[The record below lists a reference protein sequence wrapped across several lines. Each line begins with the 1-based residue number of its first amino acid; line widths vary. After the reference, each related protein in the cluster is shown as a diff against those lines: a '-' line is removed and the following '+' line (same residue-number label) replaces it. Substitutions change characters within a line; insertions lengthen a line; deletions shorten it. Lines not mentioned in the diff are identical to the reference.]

1 METSTSGVT
10 NGRTSPRLVEN
21 KKIIVGGFKMN
32 VLDKINKEQVR
43 DDIADFNVGDTVKVY
58 SKIVEGKTERVQ
70 MFQGTVIAKKG
81 SGVQEAFTVRRV
93 ISGLGVERVYPVNS
107 PRLVKIEVT
116 RKGLVRRSKLYY
128 LRDKIGKAARVK
140 ERRFN

>member
-1 METSTSGVT
+1 
-10 NGRTSPRLVEN
+10 
-21 KKIIVGGFKMN
+21 MN